1 MRLFVRGWLM
11 GLAII
16 LAAPPALAQV
26 RQRTVAI
33 AEKAKAVRLNV
44 RVQGSGPLV
53 VLIPSLGRGAAD
65 FDALGARLA
74 AAGYTAAAVD
84 PRGIGGSSG
93 PPPQTLFNLAD
104 DVAAVINALAP
115 AGANGS
121 PRPAIVIGHAL
132 GNRIARTLAS
142 AHPAAV
148 SQLILLAS
156 GGQVPIAPSITK
168 AMIDVFDT
176 GLSPK
181 DHIAAVQ
188 AAFFAPGN
196 DPEVWRDGWYPAV
209 AQAQERAVRSTP
221 AGKWTNSGIA
231 PVLIIQAAQDAIA
244 PPENA
249 EALQRAAP
257 DRVEITVLQ
266 RAGHA
271 MLPEQPVIL
280 AEIILKR
287 LSATS
292 AH

>member
-1 MRLFVRGWLM
+1 MTSLVRGCLM
-11 GLAII
+11 
-16 LAAPPALAQV
+16 ALAMLAGTPSIAQV
-26 RQRTVAI
+26 QQRTVAF
-33 AEKAKAVRLNV
+33 AEKAAAVQLNV

-74 AAGYTAAAVD
+74 AAGYTAAAID

-93 PPPQTLFNLAD
+93 PPPQTLFDLAG
-104 DVAAVINALAP
+104 DVAAVIEALAP
-115 AGANGS
+115 AGPDGA

-142 AHPAAV
+142 AHPAKV

-156 GGQVPIAPSITK
+156 GGQVPIAPAITK
-168 AMIDVFDT
+168 AMGDVFDT
-176 GLSPK
+176 SLSAK
-181 DHIAAVQ
+181 AHIAAVK

-209 AQAQERAVRSTP
+209 AQAQERAVRATAP
-221 AGKWTNSGIA
+221 GKWTNSGAA
-231 PVLIIQAAQDAIA
+231 PVLIVQAMDDAIA
-244 PPENA
+244 PPANA

-257 DRVEITVLQ
+257 DRVEIVILQ

-271 MLPEQPVIL
+271 MLPEQPGKL
-280 AEIILKR
+280 ADIVLKR
-287 LSATS
+287 LTKAPRL
-292 AH
+292 